1 MPDGCAKL
9 QEAKQVRHPSTAL
22 DFEWDDANGDKL
34 AERGILIHEVEGLW
48 GNNPRFT
55 RNKKAGS
62 ATWWMIG
69 TDPVSGK
76 KLKVG
81 VLWAV
86 EEDRILRAIT
96 ALDLSPTKKK

>member
-1 MPDGCAKL
+1 
-9 QEAKQVRHPSTAL
+9 
-22 DFEWDDANGDKL
+22 
-34 AERGILIHEVEGLW
+34 
-48 GNNPRFT
+48 
-55 RNKKAGS
+55 
-62 ATWWMIG
+62 MIG